1 MPHCVLTLR
10 LIGLTFD
17 CYDGVRKKNVQLSED
32 QQKTALEEAPS
43 LVEMLSQTFFIGGY
57 LVGPQFSMK
66 KFREFVKPEYHRD
79 LPSPIAFG
87 FKRLGMCWAYLSRF
101 KIFTSTIIYILLQKS
116 LVHYLLG
123 LKLTNQRQISHFFL
137 KLLF

>member
-17 CYDGVRKKNVQLSED
+17 CYDGVRGKNVQLSED
-32 QQKTALEEAPS
+32 QQKTALEETPS

-57 LVGPQFSMK
+57 LAGPQFSMK

-79 LPSPIAFG
+79 QPSPIAFG
-87 FKRLGMCWAYLSRF
+87 FKRLGMCGAYPRRF
-101 KIFTSTIIYILLQKS
+101 QITYNII
-116 LVHYLLG
+116 
-123 LKLTNQRQISHFFL
+123 LTL
-137 KLLF
+137 